1 MYCNP
6 DFVLNTVTDLP
17 PSVLEV
23 NVGGDVDR
31 GMLATPS
38 ISFAYAVEGFVN
50 IVDVDD
56 AIVDAAMRQA
66 WLIASLLL
74 NSDNSGVLLLLF
86 GVIQSDSPPLPLLTA
101 SVDDCDLV
109 DA

>member
-50 IVDVDD
+50 IVDVRYD
-56 AIVDAAMRQA
+56 
-66 WLIASLLL
+66 
-74 NSDNSGVLLLLF
+74 SGCSYEAGLA
-86 GVIQSDSPPLPLLTA
+86 DSIPPIKL
-101 SVDDCDLV
+101 
-109 DA
+109 